1 MTTLELFRKHR
12 KGEVSRERFLYEV
25 RRDSNLP
32 WVTNTTSYNDAV
44 KILKNKGIIREAQ
57 FEPQNITTDPAVD
70 RVNPYAL
77 KREVEKLL
85 SKEKVLTNDSYK
97 EALNKAAKKL
107 ANPQAV
113 KASMFANADSVA
125 KADANLQTQ
134 EVKKANHVDKKNS
147 MKKAK
152 GQQMPKATSAPTK
165 ENRKTKKPKGVEVMK
180 DKGVEGSEKI
190 IKEISQYLKK
200 KLKLSENSPYNEFHL
215 GMTVPMENGE
225 GVVKEINGGTLCLE
239 MPDGSMLDMQMGE
252 AKRRVE
258 QSKEQSY
265 QESGF
270 DQKDGAEV
278 DQLEEDFQQDYYIN
292 VSIRDAARAIEV
304 YRDLNSIPQG
314 SVQMDG
320 TDSYVIDN
328 LETAQELLSAFQEQD
343 IEVIDTDVP
352 SDEDDNFG
360 YGEEDWNEMG
370 AEDEDDKHP
379 GGYPGMTE
387 ARDINDP
394 ARMSSAARIHAFKQR
409 QAQPKQSLAQLMGQR
424 DNDFEIEQELKAL
437 KKERFQL
444 MRDMEQEAEPEGG
457 PIADD
462 YGDRLNQL
470 DQQIADLEAQLNN
483 QDLYE
488 DDNFGYGEED
498 LEESTSSDFQ
508 NGDKVKIKGE
518 MSRHRGS
525 TGEIHDIHEDGT
537 ALVILDGPGN
547 PTVTVK
553 LSDLRKDGLE
563 EAGIEITPRG
573 GTPTYAS
580 SAEAPSIE
588 KNLRAKGI
596 SYTKKTVG

>member
-1 MTTLELFRKHR
+1 MTTLELYRKHR
-12 KGEVSRERFLYEV
+12 KGEVSRDRFLYEV

-32 WVTNTTSYNDAV
+32 WVTNTTSYTDAV

-85 SKEKVLTNDSYK
+85 AKEKVLTNDSYK

-113 KASMFANADSVA
+113 KAAMFANADSVA

-278 DQLEEDFQQDYYIN
+278 NQLEES
-292 VSIRDAARAIEV
+292 VSI
-304 YRDLNSIPQG
+304 SIQ
-314 SVQMDG
+314 DR
-320 TDSYVIDN
+320 IDM
-328 LETAQELLSAFQEQD
+328 LE
-343 IEVIDTDVP
+343 
-352 SDEDDNFG
+352 
-360 YGEEDWNEMG
+360 
-370 AEDEDDKHP
+370 
-379 GGYPGMTE
+379 
-387 ARDINDP
+387 
-394 ARMSSAARIHAFKQR
+394 
-409 QAQPKQSLAQLMGQR
+409 
-424 DNDFEIEQELKAL
+424 
-437 KKERFQL
+437 
-444 MRDMEQEAEPEGG
+444 
-457 PIADD
+457 
-462 YGDRLNQL
+462 
-470 DQQIADLEAQLNN
+470 EAQDLIN
-483 QDLYE
+483 QAIDQIQQAVKGTSVDRIVQAYTISHLDNWANGGNPHDMTIPVIIDSLSEDE

-498 LEESTSSDFQ
+498 LEEY
-508 NGDKVKIKGE
+508 VKYSIGTNSPDTEYRKTTDPDLENKLKTAGVPFKK
-518 MSRHRGS
+518 MS
-525 TGEIHDIHEDGT
+525 
-537 ALVILDGPGN
+537 
-547 PTVTVK
+547 K
-553 LSDLRKDGLE
+553 
-563 EAGIEITPRG
+563 
-573 GTPTYAS
+573 
-580 SAEAPSIE
+580 
-588 KNLRAKGI
+588 
-596 SYTKKTVG
+596 